1 MCSIFA
7 ETSGGRSLL
16 FNNKNTNMLPY
27 LMYKSVGQM
36 KKSNHSAPGNA
47 ISKDAPGDLHEEVL
61 GTVDL
66 NMADQSNKI
75 NQQN

>member
-1 MCSIFA
+1 
-7 ETSGGRSLL
+7 
-16 FNNKNTNMLPY
+16 MLPY

-61 GTVDL
+61 GTVGL

-75 NQQN
+75 N